1 MHFLE
6 AYEELVDVYYKKVLP
21 TLCNSPME
29 DWGEIII
36 FIKNLSLSEKYKDE
50 LIKSELVQ
58 NIWKEIDERDDELYN
73 GNLYE

>member
-29 DWGEIII
+29 DWDEIII
-36 FIKNLSLSEKYKDE
+36 FIE
-50 LIKSELVQ
+50 LFGSTLVA
-58 NIWKEIDERDDELYN
+58 L
-73 GNLYE
+73 